1 MILQLNRLLELFK
14 RNTFMGALLL
24 IPYAMVLH
32 ASSWFN
38 KVSCPVSESCWLFLK
53 LFKELSEN
61 NAFNITSSLILIVLQ
76 ALWIGRMVSR
86 FKLTGEG
93 QLFSSLFFI
102 LFCGFHFSTLCFGPV
117 LLANFFFTL
126 ALPELFGIYL
136 KKKPALALF
145 NYGFLVGLA
154 SLFYPPY
161 YIFLVLGLV
170 GILVLRVYHLK
181 EILQIVGGFFNVYFL
196 LFVSLY
202 YFNLQTEFWDVQI
215 AGFFRPFI
223 FSMKFGSIG
232 WIAFALLFIFV
243 LINLIQYPFFQFKRS
258 IMAQKQFDLLFWAI
272 LISGFS
278 ILFLQIDQVNHLI
291 ILYSPLALLTGVLL
305 TKPKNPLIQ
314 ETIHLFLLLCS
325 LFLQF
330 QNW

>member
-1 MILQLNRLLELFK
+1 MLELFK
-14 RNTFMGALLL
+14 RNTFMGVLLL

-38 KVSCPVSESCWLFLK
+38 NASCPVSDACWLFLK
-53 LFKELSEN
+53 LFKGLSEN
-61 NAFNITSSLILIVLQ
+61 AGFNITGSLILIVLQ

-93 QLFSSLFFI
+93 QLFGSLFFI
-102 LFCGFHFSTLCFGPV
+102 LFCGFHYSTLCFGPV

-136 KKKPALALF
+136 KKKPALSLF

-154 SLFYPPY
+154 SIFYPPY
-161 YIFLVLGLV
+161 CVFLILGLV
-170 GILVLRVYHLK
+170 AILVMRVYQLK
-181 EILQIVGGFFNVYFL
+181 EILQILGGFFNVWFL
-196 LFVSLY
+196 LFVCLYSL
-202 YFNLQTEFWDVQI
+202 NLHTEFWEVQMG
-215 AGFFRPFI
+215 GFFKPFI
-223 FSMKFGSIG
+223 FSMKFGSQG
-232 WIAFALLFIFV
+232 WIAFSLLFIFI
-243 LINLIQYPFFQFKRS
+243 LLNLIQYPFFQFKRS
-258 IMAQKQFDLLFWAI
+258 IMAQKQFDLLFWTL
-272 LISGFS
+272 LICGFS

-291 ILYSPLALLTGVLL
+291 ILFSPLALLTGVLL
-305 TKPKNPLIQ
+305 TKPKNPLLQ
-314 ETIHLFLLLCS
+314 ETIHLFLLLSS